1 MDGLGDSALD
11 GSKVA
16 EQIRTRVPKYTR
28 ERRSIMIFGKHWLE
42 VYIFI
47 TLLTGITTGHGY
59 TEGHSMEFDCAAQAE
74 AGGDYLYRYTRS
86 VTVFA

>member
-1 MDGLGDSALD
+1 MDGLGDSALE
-11 GSKVA
+11 GSMVA
-16 EQIRTRVPKYTR
+16 EQHQDASPEIHIR

-59 TEGHSMEFDCAAQAE
+59 TEGHSMEFDCAVRAE
-74 AGGDYLYRYTRS
+74 AG
-86 VTVFA
+86 

>member
-1 MDGLGDSALD
+1 MILRLGFDGG
-11 GSKVA
+11 
-16 EQIRTRVPKYTR
+16 RTDQDASPEIHTR

-59 TEGHSMEFDCAAQAE
+59 TEGHSMEFDCAARAE